1 MRTRNAASR
10 TTVNG
15 VRRTLEVLRTLNT
28 ANGSTV
34 VELHALTA
42 ISRPALYRMLGEF
55 ESAGYVRRDDRGG
68 YHVTHLVRSLS
79 EGFRNDDRVADIARP
94 VLGELQR
101 RLLWPVDFAI
111 YGNHA
116 MYMRESTRRQSPLV
130 MDRARIGLRLPLF
143 ATAAGR
149 AYLAWC
155 SDEERRSAIEALA
168 KSDHP
173 EDAMARDPR
182 RVAQLIRQTR
192 ADGYGSRDVPVPALG
207 GMETGAIA
215 LPVQRDGTLCAVCLT
230 FFSKIMTVKEAA
242 ARYLEDL
249 KEAATQIERAASPVS

>member
-1 MRTRNAASR
+1 MRTRAPSHAS
-10 TTVNG
+10 VNG
-15 VRRTLEVLRTLNT
+15 VRRTLEVLRTLNM

-42 ISRPALYRMLGEF
+42 ISRPALYRMLEEF
-55 ESAGYVRRDDRGG
+55 QAAGYVRRDDRGG
-68 YHVTHLVRSLS
+68 FHLTHHVRALS

-94 VLGELQR
+94 VLDEVQR
-101 RLLWPVDFAI
+101 RVLWPVDFAV

-155 SDEERRSAIEALA
+155 SDEERKSAVEALA
-168 KSDHP
+168 KSDRP
-173 EDAMARDPR
+173 EDALARDPKR
-182 RVAQLIRQTR
+182 LAQLVRQAR
-192 ADGYGSRDVPVPALG
+192 ADGYASRDQPVPQLG

-215 LPVQRDGTLCAVCLT
+215 VPVKRDGIVCAICLT
-230 FFSKIMTVKEAA
+230 FFSKIMTVREAA
-242 ARYLEDL
+242 GRYLKDL
-249 KEAATQIERAASPVS
+249 KEAAAQIERAVNPAS

>member
-1 MRTRNAASR
+1 MRTRAASQAS
-10 TTVNG
+10 VNG

-34 VELHALTA
+34 VELHQITA
-42 ISRPALYRMLGEF
+42 ISRPALYRMLEEF
-55 ESAGYVRRDDRGG
+55 QAAGYVRRDDRGG
-68 YHVTHLVRSLS
+68 FHLTHLVRALS

-94 VLGELQR
+94 VLDEVQR
-101 RLLWPVDFAI
+101 RVLWPVDFAV

-155 SDEERRSAIEALA
+155 SDEERKSAIEALS
-168 KSDHP
+168 KSERP
-173 EDAMARDPR
+173 EDALARDPR
-182 RVAQLIRQTR
+182 RLAQLIRQTR
-192 ADGYGSRDVPVPALG
+192 ADGYGSRDQPVPQLG

-215 LPVQRDGTLCAVCLT
+215 VPVKRDGVVCAICLT
-230 FFSKIMTVKEAA
+230 FFSKIMTVREAANRYLKDLKDAA
-242 ARYLEDL
+242 ARV
-249 KEAATQIERAASPVS
+249 ERAVNPAS

>member
-1 MRTRNAASR
+1 MRTRAAGTPR
-10 TTVNG
+10 TFNG

-34 VELHALTA
+34 VELNALTA
-42 ISRPALYRMLGEF
+42 ISRPALYRMLEEF
-55 ESAGYVRRDDRGG
+55 QAAGYVRRDDRGG
-68 YHVTHLVRSLS
+68 FHLTHLVRSLS
-79 EGFRNDDRVADIARP
+79 EGFRNDDRIGDVARP
-94 VLGELQR
+94 VLDEVQR
-101 RLLWPVDFAI
+101 RVLWPVDFAM

-155 SDEERRSAIEALA
+155 GDEQRKSAVEALS
-168 KSDHP
+168 KSDRP
-173 EDAMARDPR
+173 EDAIARDPR
-182 RVAQLIRQTR
+182 RLAQLIRQTR
-192 ADGYGSRDVPVPALG
+192 ADGYGSRAEPVPQLG
-207 GMETGAIA
+207 GAETGAIA
-215 LPVQRDGTLCAVCLT
+215 VPVQHEGSVCAVCLT

-242 ARYLEDL
+242 GRYLEDL
-249 KEAATQIERAASPVS
+249 KDAAARIEHAINTGS